1 MTQSRYVK
9 VKVHA
14 GCKTAKTVRRAQNSF
29 EVWVKAEAERGQA
42 NAAMLSVVAR
52 ELEIEAKTMRI
63 IKGAHSPAKIIE
75 MIRHGD

>member
-1 MTQSRYVK
+1 MTRPRYVK
-9 VKVHA
+9 IKVHA
-14 GCKTAKTVRRAQNSF
+14 GCKMSKTVRRAQDSF

-42 NAAMLSVVAR
+42 NAAMLSAVAR
-52 ELEIEAKTMRI
+52 ELGVEAKTLRI